1 MLNIVKHI
9 DNEIISLKGSNYELK
24 IKLNLLKKF
33 ALFLSQNEIQ
43 GKIDKIIP
51 IIEMNTGYSEYRII
65 NDCESDNKELWIE
78 YIYENNIIRLY
89 PGDLLVK
96 MK

>member
-1 MLNIVKHI
+1 MLNIINHI
-9 DNEIISLKGSNYELK
+9 DNEINSLKGSNYELR
-24 IKLNLLKKF
+24 IKLNLLKKI
-33 ALFLSQNEIQ
+33 ALFLSQNTIQ

-78 YIYENNIIRLY
+78 YILSLIHI
-89 PGDLLVK
+89 
-96 MK
+96 

>member
-9 DNEIISLKGSNYELK
+9 DNEINSLKGSNYELK

-33 ALFLSQNEIQ
+33 AIFLSQNEIQ

-65 NDCESDNKELWIE
+65 NDCESDNKELWLE

>member
-1 MLNIVKHI
+1 MLNIIKHI
-9 DNEIISLKGSNYELK
+9 DNEINSLKGSNYELK

-33 ALFLSQNEIQ
+33 ALFLSQNEIK

-65 NDCESDNKELWIE
+65 NDCESDNKELWLE

>member
-1 MLNIVKHI
+1 
-9 DNEIISLKGSNYELK
+9 
-24 IKLNLLKKF
+24 
-33 ALFLSQNEIQ
+33 
-43 GKIDKIIP
+43 
-51 IIEMNTGYSEYRII
+51 MNTGYSEYRII

-78 YIYENNIIRLY
+78 YIYEDNRIRLY

>member
-1 MLNIVKHI
+1 MLNIIKRI
-9 DNEIISLKGSNYELK
+9 DNEINLLKCSNYELK

-33 ALFLSQNEIQ
+33 ALFLSQNRMQ

-65 NDCESDNKELWIE
+65 NDCESDNKELWLE
-78 YIYENNIIRLY
+78 YIYENNIIRIY

>member
-33 ALFLSQNEIQ
+33 ALFLSQNRMQ
-43 GKIDKIIP
+43 GKIDKIIT
-51 IIEMNTGYSEYRII
+51 IIEMNTVFSTLG
-65 NDCESDNKELWIE
+65 
-78 YIYENNIIRLY
+78 LY
-89 PGDLLVK
+89 LTLQ
-96 MK
+96 

>member
-1 MLNIVKHI
+1 MLNIINHI
-9 DNEIISLKGSNYELK
+9 DNEINSLKGSNYELR
-24 IKLNLLKKF
+24 IKLNLLKKI
-33 ALFLSQNEIQ
+33 ALFLSQNTIQ

-78 YIYENNIIRLY
+78 YIYEDNRIRLY

>member
-33 ALFLSQNEIQ
+33 AIFLSQNEIQ
-43 GKIDKIIP
+43 GKIEKIIP

-65 NDCESDNKELWIE
+65 NDCESDNKELWLE

>member
-33 ALFLSQNEIQ
+33 AIFLSQNEIQ

-65 NDCESDNKELWIE
+65 NDCESDNKELWLE

>member
-1 MLNIVKHI
+1 MLNIINLI
-9 DNEIISLKGSNYELK
+9 DNEINSLKGSNYELK

-33 ALFLSQNEIQ
+33 ASFLSQNTMQ

-51 IIEMNTGYSEYRII
+51 IIEMNTGYSEYRIM

-78 YIYENNIIRLY
+78 YIYENDEIRLY
-89 PGDLLVK
+89 SGDLLVK

>member
-1 MLNIVKHI
+1 MLNIINHI
-9 DNEIISLKGSNYELK
+9 DNEINSLKGSNYELR
-24 IKLNLLKKF
+24 IKLNLLKKI
-33 ALFLSQNEIQ
+33 ALFLSRNTIQ
-43 GKIDKIIP
+43 GKIEKIIP

-78 YIYENNIIRLY
+78 YIYEDNRIRLY

>member
-1 MLNIVKHI
+1 MLNIIRRI
-9 DNEIISLKGSNYELK
+9 DNEINLLKCSNYELK

-65 NDCESDNKELWIE
+65 NDCESDNKELCLE